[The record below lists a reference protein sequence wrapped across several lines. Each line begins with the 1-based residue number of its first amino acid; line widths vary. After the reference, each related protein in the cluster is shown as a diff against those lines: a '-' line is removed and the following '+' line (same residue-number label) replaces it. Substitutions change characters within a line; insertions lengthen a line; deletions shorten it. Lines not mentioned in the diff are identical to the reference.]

1 MKHTLSILLTLGS
14 MTLSLGSMA
23 QKTASQGIDEY
34 RAMLQDGNPA
44 DLFEAK
50 GEGLWT
56 QKEVPK
62 MLHLKNVTS
71 AKDQVSTK
79 VSLSNYQNIL
89 QTLGAYKTWNPGC

>member
-1 MKHTLSILLTLGS
+1 MKRTLTTVLAA
-14 MTLSLGSMA
+14 LSLACSWPSLA

-56 QKEVPK
+56 QKRGPK
-62 MLHLKNVTS
+62 
-71 AKDQVSTK
+71 
-79 VSLSNYQNIL
+79 
-89 QTLGAYKTWNPGC
+89 